1 MGGLQGKVA
10 LITGA
15 GQGIG
20 QGTALAL
27 AGEGCN
33 LVLAGRTLAKVE
45 ETARLAAARGV
56 EAIPLACNVK
66 DASDLARAVET
77 AVERLGGLDI
87 VLNNA
92 QEVPLGP
99 LEAVSDEAFLAG
111 FESGPLAS
119 FRLMKLARPH
129 LAARGGGTI
138 FNFASSAGIRWD
150 MANYGCYG
158 AIKQSIRA
166 LTRAAASE
174 WGRDNIRVLT
184 IAPHAESPGLKAW
197 FENNPEEAEAF
208 FRTIP
213 LGRIG
218 RLEEDIGR
226 AIAALCKSDL
236 GYLTGA
242 TIPLD
247 GGQANFD

>member
-1 MGGLQGKVA
+1 MGELKGKVG

-33 LVLAGRTLAKVE
+33 LVLAGRNLAKVE
-45 ETARLAAARGV
+45 ETARLAVARGV
-56 EAIPLACNVK
+56 EAIPLACDVK

-129 LAARGGGTI
+129 LAARDCPSPDRFQGDLGSRSVGSPTTDRRRGPDLGLQRIGGG
-138 FNFASSAGIRWD
+138 FW
-150 MANYGCYG
+150 C
-158 AIKQSIRA
+158 
-166 LTRAAASE
+166 L
-174 WGRDNIRVLT
+174 V
-184 IAPHAESPGLKAW
+184 
-197 FENNPEEAEAF
+197 
-208 FRTIP
+208 
-213 LGRIG
+213 
-218 RLEEDIGR
+218 
-226 AIAALCKSDL
+226 C
-236 GYLTGA
+236 
-242 TIPLD
+242 
-247 GGQANFD
+247 